1 MVQSAAAD
9 AAGEVTIPAR
19 EQWRFAGANPGFA
32 RAARRGD
39 DRMDWTLPSTDDLL
53 RQLRALRLLAPRE
66 VEAVLAL
73 APNPDDPVELVT
85 HLVEQGFLTP
95 FQAEQIRAGKARRLV
110 VGSYLLRQRIG
121 HGGMGHVYEAEHR
134 LLKRVVALKL
144 VGRVRRGR
152 RHAALRRR
160 FHREVEAA
168 GRVRHPG
175 FVTAFDAGEAD
186 GCFFLAM
193 ELIEG
198 IDLERLVRDSGP
210 LSVPLACEIVR
221 QTAEAL
227 QHAHECGLLH
237 RDIKPSNLML
247 APPGV
252 RVKLLDLGLACVSDR
267 SLTTPSEPAKSAE
280 LGGTPDYMA
289 PEWWH
294 DRRQVD
300 ARADLYSLGCTFYY
314 LLTGR
319 VPFPGDSWAE
329 KVLRHTLD
337 APLPICE
344 LRPDVSTEVGGIIER
359 LMARERDERYPSAAE
374 VAADLAALGDQPAP
388 PGLVEIPPP
397 KQTHKPRPRILRFSL
412 AATIAVLLGVLAAGG
427 ARWMTN
433 PASESPVRADE
444 PAPLVTP
451 TPTAPFGIVGRAERY
466 SSLEKA
472 LTAARDGD
480 VLTIRGPGPFS
491 TAALHCEAKTL
502 TVRAEKGTRPRLLMR
517 AADDPWQA
525 LFHTD
530 RTLTLE
536 GLEISS
542 STPSTLIRCEGASLY
557 LRDCRLTGPADGAAI
572 IARNPAELHL
582 ERCRIDAGLM
592 AVSLEVGRDPSCRLR
607 VIESQISTRHPS
619 GTALSLW
626 APEIRQPTTID
637 MELNG
642 NTIQASQAV
651 ALRALPAR
659 LSIDARRNRF
669 TYRSALLGF
678 SGDADPDAWRRN
690 TVWQGGENT
699 YDGPAAW
706 LTVEGR
712 PVPLDD
718 KRSSPR

>member
-1 MVQSAAAD
+1 M
-9 AAGEVTIPAR
+9 TIPAR

-39 DRMDWTLPSTDDLL
+39 DRMDWTLPSTNELV
-53 RQLRALRLLAPRE
+53 RQLRVLRLLAPRE
-66 VEAVLAL
+66 VDALLAL
-73 APNPDDPVELVT
+73 APNPDDPVELLI
-85 HLVEQGFLTP
+85 HLVEQGFLTS
-95 FQAEQIRAGKARRLV
+95 FQAEQIRAGKVRRLV
-110 VGSYLLRQRIG
+110 VGSYLLRERIG
-121 HGGMGHVYEAEHR
+121 RGGMGHVYEAEHR

-152 RHAALRRR
+152 RHATLRRR
-160 FHREVEAA
+160 FRREVEAA

-175 FVTAFDAGEAD
+175 FVTTFDAGEAD
-186 GCFFLAM
+186 GYFYLAM

-252 RVKLLDLGLACVSDR
+252 QVKLLDLGLACVSDR
-267 SLTTPSEPAKSAE
+267 SLSTPSEPAKSAE

-294 DRRQVD
+294 DRRQAD
-300 ARADLYSLGCTFYY
+300 ARSDLYSLGCTFYF

-319 VPFPGDSWAE
+319 VPFPGETWAE
-329 KVLRHTLD
+329 KVLRHNLD
-337 APLPICE
+337 APLPVGE
-344 LRPDVSTEVGGIIER
+344 QRPDVPAEVGRIIER
-359 LMARERDERYPSAAE
+359 LMARERDDRYPSAAD
-374 VAADLAALGDQPAP
+374 VAADLAALDDQSAQ
-388 PGLVEIPPP
+388 PGLTDIPPP
-397 KQTHKPRPRILRFSL
+397 PAEAHKPRPKILRFSL
-412 AATIAVLLGVLAAGG
+412 AATVAVLLGVLAAGG
-427 ARWMTN
+427 ARWMAN
-433 PASESPVRADE
+433 PASETRVRADE
-444 PAPLVTP
+444 PAPMVVP
-451 TPTAPFGIVGRAERY
+451 APSAPFSIEGRAERY
-466 SSLEKA
+466 SSLAKA
-472 LTAARDGD
+472 VAAARDGD
-480 VLTIRGPGPFS
+480 TLTIRGPGPFTS
-491 TAALHCEAKTL
+491 PALHWQAKSL
-502 TVRAEKGTRPRLLMR
+502 TVRAEKSTRPRLVMR

-525 LFHTD
+525 LFQTD

-536 GLEISS
+536 GLEIASP
-542 STPSTLIRCEGASLY
+542 TPSSLIRCEGASLY

-582 ERCRIDAGLM
+582 ERCRIDGGLM

-607 VIESQISTRHPS
+607 LIESQIGARNPS

-626 APEIRQPTTID
+626 APEIRQPTAIE

-642 NTIQASQAV
+642 NTIQASQAIAV
-651 ALRALPAR
+651 RALPAR
-659 LSIDARRNRF
+659 LSIAARRNRF
-669 TYRSALLGF
+669 TYRSALLSY

-699 YDGPAAW
+699 YDGPASW

-712 PVPLDD
+712 RVPLDE
-718 KRSSPR
+718 KLLSP